1 MLHKS
6 KYNIREKERKKE
18 RRKERERERERERKK
33 ERKKEVEVCSV
44 SCIGPLMDIGKQFLE
59 FVDR

>member
-6 KYNIREKERKKE
+6 KYNIREKDRKIE
-18 RRKERERERERERKK
+18 RREERERERRG